1 MKAELKRRGKT
12 GAKGAKRRVE
22 KLAAAQTESIA
33 RIRGNEMMEFWG
45 LAGHTETSLRLYFIK
60 NKPPSR

>member
-1 MKAELKRRGKT
+1 MTKTKQIKKRRLTRSDYKTMKAELKRRGKT

-33 RIRGNEMMEFWG
+33 RIRGNEMMEF
-45 LAGHTETSLRLYFIK
+45 
-60 NKPPSR
+60 

>member
-1 MKAELKRRGKT
+1 MTKSKQIKKRRLTRSDYKTMKAELKRRGKT

-33 RIRGNEMMEFWG
+33 RIRGNEMMEF
-45 LAGHTETSLRLYFIK
+45 
-60 NKPPSR
+60 

>member
-33 RIRGNEMMEFWG
+33 RIRGNEMMEF
-45 LAGHTETSLRLYFIK
+45 
-60 NKPPSR
+60 

>member
-1 MKAELKRRGKT
+1 MTKTKQIKKRRLTRSDYKTMKAELKRRGKT

-33 RIRGNEMMEFWG
+33 RIRGSEMMEF
-45 LAGHTETSLRLYFIK
+45 
-60 NKPPSR
+60 